1 MGMVGCIDAP
11 FPDPSQCAVLPGARL
26 GGEEGQLAG
35 GAQRPEEGAIAQVE
49 RNGCPFFAVD
59 TYSNSNF
66 QCGLG
71 VGGGMGRVGGCGS
84 CGHDNSRSLVAA
96 GRKKNW
102 DCMGEGGWVEGWSGL
117 GWGSGRER
125 GAN

>member
-26 GGEEGQLAG
+26 GGEEGQSAG

-49 RNGCPFFAVD
+49 RNECPFFAVD
-59 TYSNSNF
+59 TDSNSNV

-71 VGGGMGRVGGCGS
+71 VGGGMGRVGVVG
-84 CGHDNSRSLVAA
+84 LAA
-96 GRKKNW
+96 MIIPEVWWRWVGRRIGIAWGN
-102 DCMGEGGWVEGWSGL
+102 GGL
-117 GWGSGRER
+117 GGGMEWVGLG
-125 GAN
+125 

>member
-11 FPDPSQCAVLPGARL
+11 FPDPSQCAVLSGARL
-26 GGEEGQLAG
+26 GGEDGHAVG

-59 TYSNSNF
+59 TDSNSNF

-71 VGGGMGRVGGCGS
+71 VGGGMGRVGVVG
-84 CGHDNSRSLVAA
+84 LAA
-96 GRKKNW
+96 MIIPEVWWRWVGRRIGIAWGN
-102 DCMGEGGWVEGWSGL
+102 GGL
-117 GWGSGRER
+117 GGGMEWAGLG
-125 GAN
+125 